1 MDKKLRHK
9 QMLEDINYCN
19 KMINLSY
26 CMYAKQYWINLFN
39 KKMEEA
45 LKELEAPETKE
56 ENKEETKQE
65 TAREPE
71 KQFTLEELAQYD
83 GSMGKAAYIAIEG
96 IVYDVSWNSC
106 WGGGTHFGL
115 LAGKELTAEFK
126 KGHMKGI
133 EVLKELP
140 VVGVLK

>member
-1 MDKKLRHK
+1 MDRKSRHK

-19 KMINLSY
+19 KMINFY
-26 CMYAKQYWINLFN
+26 NCPYAKQYWINLFN
-39 KKMEEA
+39 IKMQEA

-56 ENKEETKQE
+56 D
-65 TAREPE
+65 TAREPK
-71 KQFTLEELAQYD
+71 KQFTLEELAKYD
-83 GSMGKAAYIAIEG
+83 GSMGKAAYIAVDG

-115 LAGKELTAEFK
+115 LAGKNFTEEFK
-126 KGHMKGI
+126 KGHMKDV

-140 VVGVLK
+140 VVGVLKQ